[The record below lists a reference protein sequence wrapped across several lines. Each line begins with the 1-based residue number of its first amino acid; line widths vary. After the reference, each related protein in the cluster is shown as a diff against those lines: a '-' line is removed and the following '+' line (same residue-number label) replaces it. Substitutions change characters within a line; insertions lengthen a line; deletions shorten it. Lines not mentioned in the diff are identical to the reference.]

1 MKEKILSYTAIC
13 SNPQVCLKV
22 AKQMENV
29 VDHLLFN
36 LLLLINEL
44 YCCCSVTKS
53 CPTLR
58 NPMDSSTPGFLVLH
72 YLPNFAQV
80 HVR

>member
-44 YCCCSVTKS
+44 YCSALK
-53 CPTLR
+53 R
-58 NPMDSSTPGFLVLH
+58 EDI
-72 YLPNFAQV
+72 
-80 HVR
+80 